1 MDLLKDLLN
10 ARCSDPFGCLGLI
23 PNPLGKG
30 LTLTVWQPNAVSV
43 IVIGLTDNK
52 VLGIMKKVDES
63 GLFQFTW
70 PRRSKYFNYRIRVS
84 FEDHELTRVDPY
96 QFVNATFTDLE
107 HHTANLYQN
116 QGANKVSV
124 KINSKLSIDGTR
136 FVVYAPAA
144 RSVSVVGNFNA
155 WDGRA
160 HPMSSNGDGLW
171 RLFIPDVGAKE
182 SYKYEIRASNG
193 ELLPHRTDPYARHI
207 EQYPSFASVTWFDQP
222 YQWQDDDWINQSNV
236 DHYELPMSI
245 YEVHLGSWRR
255 TENEALTYLELKD
268 QLVPYVKEMGY
279 THVELLPITEYPFD
293 GSWGYQPVGLYAV
306 TSRFGTPEEFK
317 ALVDAFHLA
326 GIGVIMDWVPA
337 HFPADSHGLGN
348 FDGTP
353 QYEYPDPK
361 KGWHPEWNSYIYDF
375 GKEHVVNYLISNAV
389 YWLEEF
395 HIDGLRVDAVA
406 SMLYLDY
413 SRERGEWTPNV
424 DGGNHNYE
432 AIAFLRKL
440 NETVYLNHPRCFTVA
455 EESTAFPGVSK
466 PTYMNG
472 LGFGFKWNMGWMND
486 SLEYISKDPIHRTY
500 HHSDIS
506 FSMVYAYDE
515 QFILPL
521 SHDEVVHGKGSLIDK
536 MPGDSWQKFANL
548 RAYTSFMFMH
558 PGKKLNFMGNEI
570 AQGREWSHERSLDW
584 HQLDI
589 DLHKGQHALTRDLN
603 RLYQNE
609 LALQLDHSGDGFEW
623 LCHDDAS
630 NSVLAFLRKSKNSS
644 EIILVVANFTPVPH
658 ESYRI
663 GTPVEGHFDT
673 LLNSDAAVYSG
684 SNFPI
689 ASSFKTQSIEAHGK
703 ALSIDVQVP
712 PLATIVLKWRPNP
725 LI

>member
-1 MDLLKDLLN
+1 MDLQQDLIN
-10 ARCSDPFGCLGLI
+10 ARCSDPFGLLGLR
-23 PNPLGKG
+23 PNEDGKG
-30 LTLTVWQPNAVSV
+30 LKLTVWQPGATSV
-43 IVIGLTDNK
+43 TVIGLDNDK
-52 VLGIMKKVDES
+52 SLGEMDLIHEA
-63 GLFQFTW
+63 GLFEISW
-70 PRRSKYFNYRIRVS
+70 PRRNKHFFYRIKVC
-84 FEDHELTRVDPY
+84 FAEHELIRVDPY
-96 QFVNATFTDLE
+96 QFSQATFTDLE
-107 HHTANLYQN
+107 HHTASLYKN

-124 KINSKLSIDGTR
+124 KINNKLSIQGTR

-144 RSVSVVGNFNA
+144 RSVSVVGSFNA

-171 RLFIPDVGAKE
+171 RLYIPDVGHLA
-182 SYKYEIRASNG
+182 SYKYEIRGQDG

-207 EQYPSFASVTWFDQP
+207 EQYPSFASVTWFDESFT
-222 YQWQDDDWINQSNV
+222 WQDDEWMSKTDV
-236 DHYELPMSI
+236 DHYNAPMSI

-255 TENEALTYLELKD
+255 KDNGPLTYLELKE

-279 THVELLPITEYPFD
+279 THIELLPITEYPFD

-317 ALVDAFHLA
+317 ALVDAFHIA

-348 FDGTP
+348 FDGSK

-361 KGWHPEWNSYIYDF
+361 KGWHPEWNSLIYDF

-413 SRERGEWTPNV
+413 SREDGEWIPNV

-432 AIAFLRKL
+432 AISFLRRL

-466 PTYMNG
+466 PTYMGG

-486 SLEYISKDPIHRTY
+486 SLDYISKDPVHRKY
-500 HHSDIS
+500 HHGELT
-506 FSMVYAYDE
+506 FSMVYAFDE
-515 QFILPL
+515 QFVLPL
-521 SHDEVVHGKGSLIDK
+521 SHDEVVHGKGSLIAK
-536 MPGDSWQKFANL
+536 MPGDTWQQFANL
-548 RAYTSFMFMH
+548 RAYTAFMYMH

-570 AQGREWSHERSLDW
+570 AQGQEWSHERSLDW
-584 HQLDI
+584 HILDI
-589 DLHKGQHALTRDLN
+589 DWHKGQQTLTKDLN
-603 RLYQNE
+603 HLYQSE
-609 LALQLDHSGDGFEW
+609 PALQLDHAHDGFEW
-623 LCHDDAS
+623 ITHDDGE
-630 NSVLAFLRKSKNSS
+630 NSIISFVRKSQTHQ
-644 EIILVVANFTPVPH
+644 EMLLVVINFTPVPKDH
-658 ESYRI
+658 YRL
-663 GTPVEGHFDT
+663 GVPVEGEFEVVLNTDASVYT
-673 LLNSDAAVYSG
+673 GSDFLLS
-684 SNFPI
+684 PLH
-689 ASSFKTQSIEAHGK
+689 SSKDIPSHGK
-703 ALSIDVQVP
+703 PYSLDLQVP
-712 PLATIVLKWRPNP
+712 PLSAIALKWKAIP
-725 LI
+725 